1 VNSIPFKTKKDVSK
15 RPTAKELLKHKFIKS
30 AKKNQLLIELIEKK
44 QNYFQDHPDEKFEN
58 VYSKFEGE
66 KESKNEE
73 TGTLVGKKLIKDDDD
88 DNVEFKWNFDD
99 KMTIETPKELEEK
112 ETEEEKESEYIV
124 DNSSSNS
131 PVPATEVEDE
141 PNSQNDHLTK
151 RKVNF
156 TNSTFSV

>member
-1 VNSIPFKTKKDVSK
+1 
-15 RPTAKELLKHKFIKS
+15 LLKHKFIKG

-73 TGTLVGKKLIKDDDD
+73 TGTLVGKKVKVTKNEDDDD
-88 DNVEFKWNFDD
+88 DVEFKWNFDD
-99 KMTIETPKELEEK
+99 KLTIETPKELEEP
-112 ETEEEKESEYIV
+112 EEEKESEYIV
-124 DNSSSNS
+124 DNSSTNS
-131 PVPATEVEDE
+131 PITSSEVEDE

-151 RKVNF
+151 RKVISLK
-156 TNSTFSV
+156 THL